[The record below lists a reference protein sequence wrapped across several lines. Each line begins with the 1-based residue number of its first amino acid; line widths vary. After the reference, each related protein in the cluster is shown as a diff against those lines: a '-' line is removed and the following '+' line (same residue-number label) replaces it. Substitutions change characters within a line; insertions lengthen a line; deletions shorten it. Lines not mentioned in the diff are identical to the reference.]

1 MTPTLFANFH
11 DEAQTMAKI
20 SHSEE
25 HSGHKYYAPEPPA
38 LHYLRSAYSNLIG
51 PQVLI
56 SATLLPTL
64 VEPLWGLVV
73 GAGVA
78 GRHLDGQ
85 HLDGHRRWHLGEHF
99 GSMCSLRQCRGNRYK
114 AVVNAWPAWVVGV
127 WIRVLPCG
135 RTGALPAGG

>member
-1 MTPTLFANFH
+1 VPTAIVNQSRAMTPTLFANFH

-85 HLDGHRRWHLGEHF
+85 HLDGHRVHDVRSSE
-99 GSMCSLRQCRGNRYK
+99 CEYYSLS
-114 AVVNAWPAWVVGV
+114 NAKH
-127 WIRVLPCG
+127 
-135 RTGALPAGG
+135 T